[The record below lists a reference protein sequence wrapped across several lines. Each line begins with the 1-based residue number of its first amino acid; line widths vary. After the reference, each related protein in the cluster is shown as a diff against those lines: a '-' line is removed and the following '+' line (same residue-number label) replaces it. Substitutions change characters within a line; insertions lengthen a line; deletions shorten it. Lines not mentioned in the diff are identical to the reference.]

1 MVNYRFKLLASLA
14 PEKIINIPQGAT
26 AGQVKEVVKKEF
38 KLNLALHVK
47 LMFTGRSLED
57 DYEWD
62 RLIINPKKDAITV
75 VTVNPH

>member
-26 AGQVKEVVKKEF
+26 AGQVKEVIKHEF
-38 KLNLALHVK
+38 KFNPALKVK
-47 LMFTGRSLED
+47 LMFSGRSLED
-57 DYEWD
+57 DYEFD

-75 VTVNPH
+75 VTVNPN